1 VAEALPMSATT
12 GEGVSLVGGAIARA
26 VAALGDGNAEAV
38 LVTNERHR
46 LLLSRA
52 LEHVRH
58 AVAGLA
64 ASRHQL
70 PEEFVVA
77 DIRAALGALE
87 EVTGRRP
94 ADALLDEIFAGF
106 CIGK

>member
-1 VAEALPMSATT
+1 MSGLGGGDAES
-12 GEGVSLVGGAIARA
+12 
-26 VAALGDGNAEAV
+26 V

-46 LLLSRA
+46 VLLARA
-52 LEHVRH
+52 LDHVRH
-58 AVAGLA
+58 AAEGMA
-64 ASRHQL
+64 TSGHQL

-77 DIRAALGALE
+77 DIRAALLALE
-87 EVTGRRP
+87 EVTGRRT

>member
-1 VAEALPMSATT
+1 
-12 GEGVSLVGGAIARA
+12 
-26 VAALGDGNAEAV
+26 V

-46 LLLSRA
+46 VLLARA

-58 AVAGLA
+58 AADGLA
-64 ASRHQL
+64 ASGHQL

-77 DIRAALGALE
+77 DIRAALQALE
-87 EVTGRRP
+87 EVTGRRS